1 MTLMKNLRKWF
12 LSGVATIL
20 PVGIT
25 ILVLIWVF
33 NLFDGVLEK
42 PMTWLLGRRIPGL
55 GLIVFVAFVLLIGM
69 LTSNLFGR
77 KIAQWGESLLSRI
90 PLINI
95 IYNPIKDV
103 VTTLSNNKSKSFQ
116 KVAMVE
122 FPSKGIKSIGF
133 VTNSSFTIDG
143 QEKLSVFIPT
153 TPNPTNG
160 FLVIME
166 KDDVTLLDIPVDEG
180 IKMVVSM
187 GSVMKDNIDT
197 FNENIF

>member
-1 MTLMKNLRKWF
+1 MKNLRKWF

-25 ILVLIWVF
+25 VLVLIWVF
-33 NLFDGVLEK
+33 NIFDGVLEK
-42 PMTWLLGRRIPGL
+42 PMIWILGRKIPGL
-55 GLIVFVAFVLLIGM
+55 GLVVFVAFVILIGM
-69 LTSNLFGR
+69 LTSNLFGK
-77 KIAQWGESLLSRI
+77 KIAKWGESLLSRI

-103 VTTLSNNKSKSFQ
+103 VSTLSNNKSKSFQ

-166 KDDVTLLDIPVDEG
+166 KSEVILLDIPVDEG

-187 GSVMKDNIDT
+187 GSVMKENIDSL
-197 FNENIF
+197 NENIF

>member
-1 MTLMKNLRKWF
+1 M
-12 LSGVATIL
+12 
-20 PVGIT
+20 
-25 ILVLIWVF
+25 IWI
-33 NLFDGVLEK
+33 
-42 PMTWLLGRRIPGL
+42 LGRKIPGL
-55 GLIVFVAFVLLIGM
+55 GLLVFVALVITIGM

-77 KIAQWGESLLSRI
+77 KIAQWGESLLSKI

-116 KVAMVE
+116 KVALVE

-143 QEKLSVFIPT
+143 EEKLSVFIPT

-166 KDDVTLLDIPVDEG
+166 KSDVTLLDIPIDEG

-187 GSVMKDNIDT
+187 GSVMKDSINT

>member
-1 MTLMKNLRKWF
+1 MKNFRKWF

-20 PVGIT
+20 PIGIT
-25 ILVLIWVF
+25 ALVLIWVF
-33 NLFDGVLEK
+33 TLFDGVLEK
-42 PMTWLLGRRIPGL
+42 PMIWILGRKIPGL
-55 GLIVFVAFVLLIGM
+55 GLLVFVALVITIGM

-77 KIAQWGESLLSRI
+77 KIAQWGESLLSKI

-116 KVAMVE
+116 KVALVE

-143 QEKLSVFIPT
+143 EEKLSVFIPT

-166 KDDVTLLDIPVDEG
+166 KSDVTLLDIPIDEG

-187 GSVMKDNIDT
+187 GSVMKDSINT

>member
-1 MTLMKNLRKWF
+1 MKNFRKWF

-20 PVGIT
+20 PIGIT
-25 ILVLIWVF
+25 ALVLIWVF
-33 NLFDGVLEK
+33 TLFDGVLEK
-42 PMTWLLGRRIPGL
+42 PMIWILGRKIPGL
-55 GLIVFVAFVLLIGM
+55 GLLVFVALVITIGM

-77 KIAQWGESLLSRI
+77 KIAQWGESLLSKI

-116 KVAMVE
+116 KVALVE

-143 QEKLSVFIPT
+143 EEKLSVFIPT

-166 KDDVTLLDIPVDEG
+166 KSDVILLDIPIDEG

-187 GSVMKDNIDT
+187 GSVMKDSINT

>member
-1 MTLMKNLRKWF
+1 MKNFRKWF

-25 ILVLIWVF
+25 VLVLIWVF

-42 PMTWLLGRRIPGL
+42 PMIWILGRKIPGL
-55 GLIVFVAFVLLIGM
+55 GLLVFVVFVMLIGM

-77 KIAQWGESLLSRI
+77 KIAQWGESILSRI

-103 VTTLSNNKSKSFQ
+103 VTTLSSNKSKSFQ
-116 KVAMVE
+116 KVALVE

-143 QEKLSVFIPT
+143 EEKLSVFIPT

-166 KDDVTLLDIPVDEG
+166 KNHVTLLDIPIDEG

-187 GSVMKDNIDT
+187 GSVMKENIDS

>member
-1 MTLMKNLRKWF
+1 MKNFRKWF
-12 LSGVATIL
+12 LSGIATIL
-20 PVGIT
+20 PIGIT
-25 ILVLIWVF
+25 VLVLIWVF
-33 NLFDGVLEK
+33 NLFDGALEK
-42 PMTWLLGRRIPGL
+42 PMIWILGRRIPGL
-55 GLIVFVAFVLLIGM
+55 GLLVFVTFVILVGM
-69 LTSNLFGR
+69 LTSNLIGR

-116 KVAMVE
+116 KVALVE

-143 QEKLSVFIPT
+143 EEKLSVFIPT

-166 KDDVTLLDIPVDEG
+166 KSDVALLDIPVDEG

-187 GSVMKDNIDT
+187 GSVMKENID
-197 FNENIF
+197 IFKEDIF

>member
-1 MTLMKNLRKWF
+1 MKSFRKWF
-12 LSGVATIL
+12 LSGIATIL
-20 PVGIT
+20 PLGIT
-25 ILVLIWVF
+25 VLVLIWVF
-33 NLFDGVLEK
+33 NLFDGALEK
-42 PMTWLLGRRIPGL
+42 PMIWILGRKIPGL
-55 GLIVFVAFVLLIGM
+55 GLLVFVTFVILVGM
-69 LTSNLFGR
+69 LTSNLIGK

-116 KVAMVE
+116 RVALVE

-143 QEKLSVFIPT
+143 EEKLSVFIPT

-166 KDDVTLLDIPVDEG
+166 KNNVTLLDIPIDEG

-197 FNENIF
+197 LKEDIF

>member
-1 MTLMKNLRKWF
+1 MKNFRKWF

-20 PVGIT
+20 PIGIT
-25 ILVLIWVF
+25 SLVLIWVF
-33 NLFDGVLEK
+33 TLFDGVLEK
-42 PMTWLLGRRIPGL
+42 PMIWILGRKIPGL
-55 GLIVFVAFVLLIGM
+55 GLVVFVALVITIGM

-77 KIAQWGESLLSRI
+77 KIAQWGESLLSKI

-103 VTTLSNNKSKSFQ
+103 VASLSSNKSKSFQ

-143 QEKLSVFIPT
+143 KEKLSVFIPT

-160 FLVIME
+160 FLIIVEKSDVI
-166 KDDVTLLDIPVDEG
+166 LLDIPVDEG

-187 GSVMKDNIDT
+187 GSVMNENINT

>member
-1 MTLMKNLRKWF
+1 MKSFRKWF
-12 LSGVATIL
+12 LSGIATIL
-20 PVGIT
+20 PLGIT
-25 ILVLIWVF
+25 VLVLIWVF
-33 NLFDGVLEK
+33 NLFDGALEK
-42 PMTWLLGRRIPGL
+42 PMIWILGRKIPGL
-55 GLIVFVAFVLLIGM
+55 GLLVFVTFVILVGM
-69 LTSNLFGR
+69 LTSNLIGK

-116 KVAMVE
+116 RVALVE

-143 QEKLSVFIPT
+143 KEKLSVFIPT

-166 KDDVTLLDIPVDEG
+166 KNNVTLLDIPIDEG

-197 FNENIF
+197 LKEDIF

>member
-1 MTLMKNLRKWF
+1 MKNFRKWF
-12 LSGVATIL
+12 LSGIATIL

-25 ILVLIWVF
+25 LLVLIWVF
-33 NLFDGVLEK
+33 NIFDGVLEK
-42 PMTWLLGRRIPGL
+42 PMIWILGRKIPGL
-55 GLIVFVAFVLLIGM
+55 GLLVFVALVLTIGM
-69 LTSNLFGR
+69 LTSNLFGK
-77 KIAQWGESLLSRI
+77 KIAQWGESLLSKI

-116 KVAMVE
+116 KVVMVE

-133 VTNSSFTIDG
+133 VTNSTFTIDG
-143 QEKLSVFIPT
+143 EEKLSVFIPT

-160 FLVIME
+160 FLIIVE
-166 KDDVTLLDIPVDEG
+166 KSDVTLLDIPIDEG

-187 GSVMKDNIDT
+187 GSVMKEDIKT

>member
-1 MTLMKNLRKWF
+1 MKNLRKWF

>member
-1 MTLMKNLRKWF
+1 MKSFRKWF
-12 LSGVATIL
+12 LSGIATIL
-20 PVGIT
+20 PLGIT
-25 ILVLIWVF
+25 VLVLIWVF
-33 NLFDGVLEK
+33 NLFDGALEK
-42 PMTWLLGRRIPGL
+42 PMIWILGRKIPGL
-55 GLIVFVAFVLLIGM
+55 GLLVFVTFVILVGM
-69 LTSNLFGR
+69 LTSNLIGK

-116 KVAMVE
+116 RVALVE

-143 QEKLSVFIPT
+143 EEKLSVFIPT

-166 KDDVTLLDIPVDEG
+166 KNDVTLLDIPIDEG

-187 GSVMKDNIDT
+187 GSVMKENIDT
-197 FNENIF
+197 FKEDIF